1 MLFRRYHWLS
11 STQVLVSITASSA
24 GRRPGFLARRGWSW
38 TQELQHCENTPLP
51 TRSSFLAT
59 QLLRIIEAFG
69 GGDCGNCCGWCN
81 MVQEARVRQ
90 GFFFL
95 SCSLLLHCLMRRQP
109 GPRVHLKL
117 FKYPSSTWVS
127 VVIDFLPRLRSHS
140 TKWPPRIT
148 RRSPRRRT

>member
-69 GGDCGNCCGWCN
+69 GGDCGNCYGWCN

-90 GFFFL
+90 GFFFSFL
-95 SCSLLLHCLMRRQP
+95 QSSLALLDATSTWSP
-109 GPRVHLKL
+109 GP
-117 FKYPSSTWVS
+117 FKA
-127 VVIDFLPRLRSHS
+127 F
-140 TKWPPRIT
+140 
-148 RRSPRRRT
+148 